1 MLKYRLIVLFVLVI
15 GAAHA
20 QFVESE
26 KEAALRTGSTDNV
39 LPKLILR
46 TNITGLWETLPNV
59 NLAAEYH
66 LFSILSMEL
75 EYAHIGPWV
84 KESFIESND
93 YLNPEGYRLKGALKM
108 YLDVEEGDID
118 VVYIAPEVYLR
129 SASYSRFRT
138 FGINCS
144 GGCEYYQYSKMNVQ
158 ERTNGVS
165 FRFGAIFL
173 TKFGANFD
181 LYYSMGYQ
189 RLNLTYS
196 NRPQE
201 FSNVYKG
208 SNREFLP
215 PARDALSFRI
225 GCAIGYSLIK

>member
-1 MLKYRLIVLFVLVI
+1 MLKYRLIVLFTLAL
-15 GAAHA
+15 GSAQA

-26 KEAALRTGSTDNV
+26 KETSPQQASSEYT

-46 TNITGLWETLPNV
+46 TNISGLWETLPNI

-66 LFSILSMEL
+66 LFSMLSTEL
-75 EYAHIGPWV
+75 EYARIGPWV

-93 YLNPEGYRLKGALKM
+93 YLNPKGYRLKGALKM
-108 YLDVEEGDID
+108 YLDMEEGDID
-118 VVYIAPEVYLR
+118 VVYIAPEVYFR

-138 FGINCS
+138 FGINCP
-144 GGCEYYQYSKMNVQ
+144 GGCEYYQYSEMNVQ

-181 LYYSMGYQ
+181 FYYSMGYQ
-189 RLNLTYS
+189 RINLTYS
-196 NRPQE
+196 NQP
-201 FSNVYKG
+201 
-208 SNREFLP
+208 
-215 PARDALSFRI
+215 
-225 GCAIGYSLIK
+225 